1 MLLAAVKEEV
11 EKNSLRKHTA
21 LAFPLHSDICQ
32 HQNAHLY
39 NHRVPYTN
47 ISYPPSPIHFPSL
60 STDGVLVA
68 KKDFEIQHDE
78 LATKNLY
85 VIKAM
90 QSLTSKGFVK
100 TQFSWQYYY
109 YTLTDEGLDFLREF
123 LGVPEGIVPQTLMEQ
138 PIPQRQQNFRR
149 EGGRRFDGDNGYRK
163 RNRD

>member
-1 MLLAAVKEEV
+1 MFFILTLIF
-11 EKNSLRKHTA
+11 SLT
-21 LAFPLHSDICQ
+21 LPFDFILI
-32 HQNAHLY
+32 
-39 NHRVPYTN
+39 
-47 ISYPPSPIHFPSL
+47 
-60 STDGVLVA
+60 DGVLVA

-78 LATKNLY
+78 LSTKNLY

-109 YTLTDEGLDFLREF
+109 YTLTDEGLEFLREF

-149 EGGRRFDGDNGYRK
+149 EGGRRFNGDNGYRK
-163 RNRD
+163 RDRD